1 MKRNKDMTSNGKR
14 AAIYARCRSLS
25 LEKYEI
31 TLEQQLEICY
41 AYCSNSLYKVV
52 EQYVCFDVGEGDP
65 MLAPQLSRLR
75 QAAAEGQID
84 VLVVATADRID
95 ELPAWRVVVIS
106 ELEKFNVR
114 VESALERHGTH
125 LIVEQIIKDTDKA
138 VAQIMRE
145 RTASNRH
152 NKSRRKKG
160 GRRR

>member
-1 MKRNKDMTSNGKR
+1 
-14 AAIYARCRSLS
+14 
-25 LEKYEI
+25 
-31 TLEQQLEICY
+31 
-41 AYCSNSLYKVV
+41 VV

-65 MLAPQLSRLR
+65 MLAPQLGRLR

-95 ELPAWRVVVIS
+95 ELPAWQVVVMS

-125 LIVEQIIKDTDKA
+125 LIMEQIIKDTDEA

-145 RTASNRH
+145 RTASSRNHKVRR
-152 NKSRRKKG
+152 NKGSRRS
-160 GRRR
+160 

>member
-1 MKRNKDMTSNGKR
+1 LKGNNMTAKEER

-25 LEKYEI
+25 LEDYEI
-31 TLEQQLEICY
+31 TLEQQLDICY
-41 AYCSNSLYKVV
+41 SYCSNSLYKVV
-52 EQYVCFDVGEGDP
+52 EQYVCSDVGEGDP
-65 MLAPQLSRLR
+65 MLAPQLGRLR

-95 ELPAWRVVVIS
+95 ELPAWQVVVMS

-125 LIVEQIIKDTDKA
+125 LIMEQIIKDTDEA

-145 RTASNRH
+145 RTASSRNHKVRR
-152 NKSRRKKG
+152 NKGSRRS
-160 GRRR
+160 